1 MTTTLRF
8 SDTTKPYP
16 TLDARKTPEQVLTVR
31 RALRGLGRDVLKTPL
46 HWLAMD
52 LALDAYQS
60 LVTDHRI
67 IGVPATGERIAVADL
82 ILSEKPEHTKPRADL
97 IVLTAERLGL
107 PAKLLAQVV
116 AGVLK
121 VKDAQAAVGAELY
134 RAVMK
139 ARELD
144 DVQYAYVYDD
154 EGGYGQVDVWSRKE
168 RIAQAN
174 AKHASRAVKPAARK
188 VEPAG
193 LGARLMGMFH

>member
-8 SDTTKPYP
+8 SDTAKYP

-60 LVTDHRI
+60 LVTDRRI

-154 EGGYGQVDVWSRKE
+154 EGGYGQVDVWSRKD

-174 AKHASRAVKPAARK
+174 ATHAPRAVKPAARK